1 MIFSNCYCF
10 TIFFLKIVNR
20 ILVQLEG
27 LHKNS
32 IIDGRIR
39 PKDCICYG
47 DNSRILTIEM
57 RKSNNIGFAYIKLE
71 VKETKWEY
79 NVISLV

>member
-1 MIFSNCYCF
+1 MIVSPY
-10 TIFFLKIVNR
+10 FFLKIVNC

-27 LHKNS
+27 LRKNI

-39 PKDCICYG
+39 LKDCICYS
-47 DNSRILTIEM
+47 DNSRILTIET
-57 RKSNNIGFAYIKLE
+57 RKGNDIGFAFIKLE
-71 VKETKWEY
+71 VKETKWEH

>member
-1 MIFSNCYCF
+1 MIVSPY
-10 TIFFLKIVNR
+10 FFLKIVNC

-27 LHKNS
+27 LRKKI

-39 PKDCICYG
+39 PKDYICYG
-47 DNSRILTIEM
+47 DNSRILTIET
-57 RKSNNIGFAYIKLE
+57 RKGNNIGFAYIKLE
-71 VKETKWEY
+71 VKKTKQEH